1 MIMLVLLSSGGL
13 AEDMLV
19 YRLDIFDKNAIE
31 KGLRGEN
38 GEGRKVGLVL
48 SGGGAR
54 GIAQIGVLKV
64 LDSAGVK
71 FDLICGTSMG
81 GLLGGLYASGIS
93 PDSLERIAHSL
104 DWADFFSNR
113 PSRSMQFI
121 TQKEFGENSLI
132 TIRFRGSQIHIP
144 SGVTTGQRLNS
155 LLARMTAAGDY
166 HYGNSFDS
174 LPIPLRICAVDLVSG
189 NLIVFGEGYLG
200 DALRATTSFPLAFA
214 PLEKDSMLL
223 VDGGLLQPIPVET
236 ALAEG
241 CDYTI
246 AVNTTSDILAFEDI
260 NDPLDIINTTTT
272 IMQLKLKKSEL
283 DKADIIIT
291 PDIDQIDGIDF
302 DQIDDLIRQGEIAA
316 REVLPQIQGL
326 FHAPRRADNPP
337 MNDSSSNSDPDT
349 LTDDPADRLK
359 TDIAGKIYSGE
370 LASAEIIRTESPNPL
385 PYILNLEKPHRLEK
399 LEIKGSAEL
408 NSDTLL
414 ALADLEYGAPINY
427 PNLRKLERAALS
439 RLRAKRFDL
448 AGIKFESTP
457 NQPGRLIMIVA
468 EGRICRFEVS
478 GNKHTKSWVIKR
490 NFLLKPGE
498 PYSISRADSG
508 LVNIYASGLFDQV
521 LLNLNRCD
529 SGVVVKIDVKE
540 KFSGLARFGL
550 HYHEYLRTETFLD
563 IGNSNLFGF
572 GNETFLRTL
581 YGEFRQ
587 EFSVNLKADR
597 IYETYYNYHIRFYHS
612 RLKRDIYAQNQ
623 SLGQRKER
631 RTGAALAFG
640 KQLTS
645 LGNISTRFEIENIR
659 LEYPDQ
665 SVEHTGLTALGLS
678 TRIDTRDRAV
688 FPSRGSIFNLNLEF
702 AFELLGGDKTYQKGE
717 FYWKVYFPL
726 LSFAHF
732 IPSARFGLSAN
743 PLPPSEK
750 HIMGGSRTFYGYHSY
765 QLEGDKLFCGNY
777 ELRFKL
783 PYRFYLSGRLD
794 IGNVWSNWDEINID
808 DLLYSYGVAISNDS
822 WLGPLSISYGR
833 TFKGRDRFYLDLGYD
848 F

>member
-1 MIMLVLLSSGGL
+1 MLVLLSSHGL
-13 AEDMLV
+13 ADDDLV
-19 YRLDIFDKNAIE
+19 FRLDIFDKNAVE

-38 GEGRKVGLVL
+38 GEGRKVSLVL

-81 GLLGGLYASGIS
+81 GLIGGLYASGIS

-121 TQKEFGENSLI
+121 TQKEFGENNLI

-155 LLARMTAAGDY
+155 FLARMTAAGDY

-189 NLIVFGEGYLG
+189 NLIVFGKGYLG
-200 DALRATTSFPLAFA
+200 DALRATTSFPLAFS

-241 CDYTI
+241 CNFTI
-246 AVNTTSDILAFEDI
+246 AVNTTSDMLNFGDI

-272 IMQLKLKKSEL
+272 IMQLELKKSEL

-291 PDIDQIDGIDF
+291 PDIDQIDAADF
-302 DQIDDLIRQGEIAA
+302 DRVDDLIRQGEIAA
-316 REVLPQIQGL
+316 HEALPQIKKL
-326 FHAPRRADNPP
+326 FRAPERSDNPP
-337 MNDSSSNSDPDT
+337 SDDSSSNSNPDT
-349 LTDDPADRLK
+349 LTEDLINRLK
-359 TDIAGKIYSGE
+359 TDIAGKIYNGE
-370 LASAEIIRTESPNPL
+370 LASAEIIRVESPNPL
-385 PYILNLEKPHRLEK
+385 PYILNLKQPQPLEK
-399 LEIKGSAEL
+399 LEIHGSIEL

-414 ALADLEYGAPINY
+414 ALADLEYGTPLNY
-427 PNLRKLERAALS
+427 PNLRKLELAALA
-439 RLRAKRFDL
+439 RLKAGRFDL
-448 AGIKFESTP
+448 ARINFAPEPDK
-457 NQPGRLIMIVA
+457 PGQLNMIVN
-468 EGRICRFEVS
+468 EGRICHFEVS
-478 GNKHTKSWVIKR
+478 GNRRTKSWVIKR

-498 PYSISRADSG
+498 PYSISKADSG
-508 LVNIYASGLFDQV
+508 LANIYASGLFDQV

-550 HYHEYLRTETFLD
+550 HYHEYLHTETFLD
-563 IGNSNLFGF
+563 VGNSNLFGF
-572 GNETFLRTL
+572 GNETFLRML
-581 YGEFRQ
+581 YGELRQ
-587 EFSVNLKADR
+587 EFSLNLKADR
-597 IYETYYNYHIRFYHS
+597 IYETYYNYHIRFYHN
-612 RLKRDIYAQNQ
+612 RLKRDLYAGNQ

-631 RTGAALAFG
+631 RTGAALSFG
-640 KQLTS
+640 NQLTS
-645 LGNISTRFEIENIR
+645 LGNIGTRFEIENIR

-665 SVEHTGLTALGLS
+665 RVEHTGLTALGLS
-678 TRIDTRDRAV
+678 SRIDTRNRAV
-688 FPSRGSIFNLNLEF
+688 FPSRGSIFNLDLEF
-702 AFELLGGDKTYQKGE
+702 AFELLWGDKTYQKGE

-765 QLEGDKLFCGNY
+765 ELEGDKLFCGNY

-794 IGNVWSNWDEINID
+794 IGNVWSNWDEIRID
-808 DLLYSYGVAISNDS
+808 DLLCSYGVAISNDS
-822 WLGPLSISYGR
+822 WLGPLSLSYGR
-833 TFKGRDRFYLDLGYD
+833 TFKARDRFYLDLGYD